1 MDTGNPFI
9 KKVKKN
15 PQAKIVFDLFHVL
28 VQLNRIIDNVR
39 NSKYHKASKE
49 NKAVFKGPNTCC
61 LKTAKKFVSKPSA
74 KNLTT
79 AGIK

>member
-9 KKVKKN
+9 KEVKKN
-15 PQAKIVFDLFHVL
+15 PQAKIVCDLFHVL

-49 NKAVFKGPNTCC
+49 NKAVFKGPNSCC
-61 LKTAKKFVSKPSA
+61 LKPQKKLSQNPA
-74 KNLTT
+74 RAT
-79 AGIK
+79 